1 MTKQYLSIL
10 YFNARSIIPKC
21 DELRILCEVHKP
33 DDVVCITES
42 WLSSDINNTELHISG
57 YQIVRRDRNR
67 HGGGVLMYIREVI
80 RVETNANNQ
89 YPNLEIVTVTLR
101 FGSFKSCLS
110 LCYRPPSSTVEIFND
125 LTGYLELVNLT
136 QFSNYILLG
145 DFNVDMASASSS
157 WYDKMTEL
165 ANTFCLTQ
173 VVSKITHVHHN
184 GTATLIDQVFMSN
197 VQLLQKCMFSR
208 STPWKLRPQGY
219 SLANSMENKVKQ
231 CECYS

>member
-1 MTKQYLSIL
+1 
-10 YFNARSIIPKC
+10 
-21 DELRILCEVHKP
+21 
-33 DDVVCITES
+33 
-42 WLSSDINNTELHISG
+42 
-57 YQIVRRDRNR
+57 
-67 HGGGVLMYIREVI
+67 MYIREVI
-80 RVETNANNQ
+80 QVETNANNQ
-89 YPNLEIVTVTLR
+89 YPNLEIVTITLR

-110 LCYRPPSSTVEIFND
+110 LCYRPPSSTVEFFND

-173 VVSKITHVHHN
+173 VVSEITHVHHN

-197 VQLLQKCMFSR
+197 VQLLQKCSVVPPLGNSDHR
-208 STPWKLRPQGY
+208 GIHLQIQWKTKSNNVNVTAERIVWRYAYADWEKACEQINATDWN
-219 SLANSMENKVKQ
+219 SLLADDVDKSWFNWHHQFMQIMKD
-231 CECYS
+231 CIP

>member
-1 MTKQYLSIL
+1 MSCASYVKFINQML
-10 YFNARSIIPKC
+10 YVA
-21 DELRILCEVHKP
+21 
-33 DDVVCITES
+33 ITES
-42 WLSSDINNTELHISG
+42 WLSSDINNTELHISS

-80 RVETNANNQ
+80 QVETNANNQ

-110 LCYRPPSSTVEIFND
+110 LCYRPPSSTVDFFND
-125 LTGYLELVNLT
+125 LIGYLELVNLA

-165 ANTFCLTQ
+165 SNTFCLTQ
-173 VVSKITHVHHN
+173 VVSEITHVHHN

-197 VQLLQKCMFSR
+197 VQLLWKCSVV
-208 STPWKLRPQGY
+208 PPLG
-219 SLANSMENKVKQ
+219 NSDHREHNH
-231 CECYS
+231 